1 MLLLH
6 RLWVAIIK
14 TDLLLLMLLHM
25 VLVMTLLLCGDCGLL
40 VGCRIPRPIVSVVM
54 RPAPAVTRRV
64 PDWRRRA
71 RGYDV
76 VGSNFAV
83 VAANNLQMLAS
94 ISKNVKGTRIAI
106 CNHVP
111 EDG

>member
-1 MLLLH
+1 
-6 RLWVAIIK
+6 
-14 TDLLLLMLLHM
+14 MLLHM

-54 RPAPAVTRRV
+54 RPAPAVARRV
-64 PDWRRRA
+64 PGRRRGA

-83 VAANNLQMLAS
+83 VSANNLNVN
-94 ISKNVKGTRIAI
+94 KNFHRCKSDSHCIPE
-106 CNHVP
+106 P